1 MFAWVVLFA
10 VQALGTVLSVLAFPW
25 LLYRLLRHPEEMRER
40 LGWIVRPEASR
51 LPRPSRPLWI
61 HAASLGELE
70 AIRGLIGDA
79 EHAFSDP
86 LHLTVL
92 SVSGRPRAAAAF
104 GPLGVTICFAP
115 RDHWLAL
122 WAFLAR
128 RRPRGGGIAET
139 ELWPGMLASCRLA
152 RIPVAVV
159 SGRLSARRWQGTRRL
174 AWFYRPWLRTLAG
187 CAVQT
192 AGDADR
198 FRALGAIAPV
208 VTGNL
213 KYRAQTVPPASPPF
227 PGAPSSDR
235 AGGDAFLLFVAGSLR
250 LGEEAV
256 LEAARVPDLRCVIAP
271 RHLREREHWLAACA
285 ARGIEVV
292 SRRESELEVPRR
304 EALRSGLPPRL
315 TERAHA
321 LRAAL
326 RGCLERASGPPA
338 LLLLDTHGELA
349 SWYAAADAAFVGG
362 TLVPLGG
369 HNLFE
374 PAREGIPVA
383 FGPETGNVRDVAEP
397 LMRESGGVEVRT
409 IAALHAWLGVL
420 RDDAVERARR
430 GAAAHRVALELAGAG
445 TRTWEF
451 LRRLPWCEVRRKNE
465 QAGSDPTGRW
475 A

>member
-1 MFAWVVLFA
+1 MISWAVLLA
-10 VQALGTVLSVLAFPW
+10 VQALGTALVVLASPW
-25 LLYRLLRHPEEMRER
+25 LVYRLLRHPEEMRER
-40 LGWIVRPEASR
+40 LGWIVRPEGPR
-51 LPRPSRPLWI
+51 LPRPSRPLWV

-79 EHAFSDP
+79 EDAFSDP

-92 SVSGRPRAAAAF
+92 SVSGRPRAAADF
-104 GPLGVTICFAP
+104 GPLGFGISFAP
-115 RDHWLAL
+115 LDLWFAL
-122 WAFLAR
+122 WPFLAR
-128 RRPRGGGIAET
+128 LRPRGVVIAET

-159 SGRLSARRWQGTRRL
+159 SGRLSIRRWNGTRRL

-192 AGDADR
+192 NGDADR

-213 KYRAQTVPPASPPF
+213 KYRAQSVPAASPSL
-227 PGAPSSDR
+227 PGATESEWP
-235 AGGDAFLLFVAGSLR
+235 GDDASLLFVAGSLR
-250 LGEEAV
+250 VGEEAV
-256 LEAARVPDLRCVIAP
+256 LEAARFPGLRCVIAP

-285 ARGIEVV
+285 VRGIEVV
-292 SRRESELEVPRR
+292 SRREADLEIPRR
-304 EALRSGLPPRL
+304 EELRSGLPPQL
-315 TERAHA
+315 TARAHA

-326 RGCLERASGPPA
+326 RSCLDRASRPPA

-362 TLVPLGG
+362 TLVPVGG

-383 FGPETGNVRDVAEP
+383 FGPETANVRDVAEP
-397 LMRESGGVEVRT
+397 LVRGSGGVEVRT
-409 IAALHAWLGVL
+409 IASLEAWLGLL

-445 TRTWEF
+445 ARTWEF
-451 LRRLPWCEVRRKNE
+451 LRRLPWCEVRGKSE
-465 QAGSDPTGRW
+465 QAGSDPTGGW